1 MTKDV
6 IVSGHK
12 VIVQP
17 PIPTAANASAL
28 LQLSKLIPTYMGYSS
43 KPSNDDDKEL
53 REYIRLEWTN
63 CRKTIESLRV
73 TTSDKQKKTDFDT
86 LLTEIDVIESE
97 LRTSPTGAMAK
108 KIDRLSSIDKKTV
121 EDLVQMDLDVIET
134 IKQIQAAISETSHS
148 SDQESY
154 SGIEAIIS
162 QITQFRSKYN
172 ARRAIINGVPLD
184 VVQGQKTKKSI
195 KWVQIASLSIS
206 LLAIGVTI
214 YFNLR

>member
-1 MTKDV
+1 
-6 IVSGHK
+6 
-12 VIVQP
+12 VQP
-17 PIPTAANASAL
+17 PIPSAANASAL
-28 LQLSKLIPTYMGYSS
+28 LQLSKIIPTYMGYSE
-43 KPSNDDDKEL
+43 KPSNDDDKEF

-73 TTSDKQKKTDFDT
+73 TSNDKQKKADFDT

-97 LRTSPTGAMAK
+97 LRTSPTGTMAK
-108 KIDRLSSIDKKTV
+108 KIDKLSSINKKTI
-121 EDLVQMDLDVIET
+121 ENLVQIDLDIIE
-134 IKQIQAAISETSHS
+134 IVKEIQVSISETSHS
-148 SDQESY
+148 SDRESY

-184 VVQGQKTKKSI
+184 VVQGQKSKKSI
-195 KWVQIASLSIS
+195 KWVQIASLLIS

>member
-1 MTKDV
+1 
-6 IVSGHK
+6 
-12 VIVQP
+12 
-17 PIPTAANASAL
+17 
-28 LQLSKLIPTYMGYSS
+28 MGYSE

-73 TTSDKQKKTDFDT
+73 TSNDKQKKTDFDT

-108 KIDRLSSIDKKTV
+108 KIDKLSSIDKKTI
-121 EDLVQMDLDVIET
+121 ENLVQIDLDIIEI
-134 IKQIQAAISETSHS
+134 IKKIQASITETSHS

-162 QITQFRSKYN
+162 QITQFRGKYN

-184 VVQGQKTKKSI
+184 VVQGQKTKSSI

-214 YFNLR
+214 YFNLISVFLNFSIT

>member
-1 MTKDV
+1 
-6 IVSGHK
+6 
-12 VIVQP
+12 VQP
-17 PIPTAANASAL
+17 PIPSAANANTL
-28 LQLSKLIPTYMGYSS
+28 LQLSKLIPTYMGYSE

-73 TTSDKQKKTDFDT
+73 TSNNKQKKTDFDT

-108 KIDRLSSIDKKTV
+108 KIDKLSSIDKKTI
-121 EDLVQMDLDVIET
+121 ENLVQIDLDIIEI
-134 IKQIQAAISETSHS
+134 IKKIQASITETSHS

-184 VVQGQKTKKSI
+184 VVQGQKTKSSI

>member
-1 MTKDV
+1 
-6 IVSGHK
+6 
-12 VIVQP
+12 
-17 PIPTAANASAL
+17 
-28 LQLSKLIPTYMGYSS
+28 MGYSS

-63 CRKTIESLRV
+63 CRKTIEAIRV
-73 TTSDKQKKTDFDT
+73 TTQDKQKKTDFDT

-97 LRTSPTGAMAK
+97 LRTSPTGAMTK
-108 KIDRLSSIDKKTV
+108 KIDNLSSIDKKTI
-121 EDLVQMDLDVIET
+121 ENLVQIDLDIIEI
-134 IKQIQAAISETSHS
+134 IKQIQAAISETLQT
-148 SDQESY
+148 SDLESY
-154 SGIEAIIS
+154 SGIESIYS

-184 VVQGQKTKKSI
+184 VVQGKKTKKSI
-195 KWVQIASLSIS
+195 KWIQLASLSVS

>member
-1 MTKDV
+1 
-6 IVSGHK
+6 
-12 VIVQP
+12 VQP
-17 PIPTAANASAL
+17 PIPSAANANTL
-28 LQLSKLIPTYMGYSS
+28 LQLSKLIPTYMGYSE

-73 TTSDKQKKTDFDT
+73 TSNDKQKKTDFDT

-108 KIDRLSSIDKKTV
+108 KIDKLSSIDKKTI
-121 EDLVQMDLDVIET
+121 ENLVQIDLDIIEI
-134 IKQIQAAISETSHS
+134 IKKIQASITETSHS

-184 VVQGQKTKKSI
+184 VVQGQKTKSSI

>member
-1 MTKDV
+1 M
-6 IVSGHK
+6 
-12 VIVQP
+12 QP
-17 PIPTAANASAL
+17 PIPSAANASAL
-28 LQLSKLIPTYMGYSS
+28 LQLSKLIPTYMGYSE

-73 TTSDKQKKTDFDT
+73 TSNDKQKKTDFDT

-108 KIDRLSSIDKKTV
+108 KIDTLSSIDKKTI
-121 EDLVQMDLDVIET
+121 ENLVQIDLDIIE
-134 IKQIQAAISETSHS
+134 IVKEIQVSISKTSHS

-184 VVQGQKTKKSI
+184 VVQGHKTKKSI

>member
-1 MTKDV
+1 M
-6 IVSGHK
+6 
-12 VIVQP
+12 QP
-17 PIPTAANASAL
+17 PIPSAANASAL
-28 LQLSKLIPTYMGYSS
+28 LQLSKIIPTYMGYSE

-73 TTSDKQKKTDFDT
+73 TSNDKQKKADFDT

-97 LRTSPTGAMAK
+97 LRTSPTGTMAK
-108 KIDRLSSIDKKTV
+108 KIDKLSSINKKTI
-121 EDLVQMDLDVIET
+121 ENLVQIDLDIIE
-134 IKQIQAAISETSHS
+134 IVKEIQVSISETSHS
-148 SDQESY
+148 SDRESY

-184 VVQGQKTKKSI
+184 VVQGQKSKKSI
-195 KWVQIASLSIS
+195 KWVKIASLLIS

>member
-1 MTKDV
+1 
-6 IVSGHK
+6 
-12 VIVQP
+12 VQP

-121 EDLVQMDLDVIET
+121 EDLVQMDLDVIEI
-134 IKQIQAAISETSHS
+134 IKQIQAAISENLQS

-184 VVQGQKTKKSI
+184 VVQGQKTKNSI

>member
-1 MTKDV
+1 M
-6 IVSGHK
+6 
-12 VIVQP
+12 QP
-17 PIPTAANASAL
+17 PIPSAANATTL
-28 LQLSKLIPTYMGYSS
+28 LQLSKLIPTYMGYSE

-73 TTSDKQKKTDFDT
+73 TSNNKQKKTDFDT

-108 KIDRLSSIDKKTV
+108 KIDKLSSIDKKTI
-121 EDLVQMDLDVIET
+121 ENLVQIDLDIIEI
-134 IKQIQAAISETSHS
+134 IKKIQASITETSHS
-148 SDQESY
+148 SDEESY

-184 VVQGQKTKKSI
+184 VVQGQKTKSSI

>member
-1 MTKDV
+1 MLYFQ
-6 IVSGHK
+6 GCNPH
-12 VIVQP
+12 VQP
-17 PIPTAANASAL
+17 PIPSAANASAL
-28 LQLSKLIPTYMGYSS
+28 LQLSKIIPTYMGYSE

-73 TTSDKQKKTDFDT
+73 TSNDKQKKADFDT

-97 LRTSPTGAMAK
+97 LRTSPTGTMAK
-108 KIDRLSSIDKKTV
+108 KIDKLSSINKKTI
-121 EDLVQMDLDVIET
+121 ENLVQIDLDIIE
-134 IKQIQAAISETSHS
+134 IVKEIQVSISETSHS
-148 SDQESY
+148 SDRESY

-184 VVQGQKTKKSI
+184 VVQGQKSKKSI
-195 KWVQIASLSIS
+195 KWVQIASLLIS

>member
-1 MTKDV
+1 M
-6 IVSGHK
+6 
-12 VIVQP
+12 QP

-28 LQLSKLIPTYMGYSS
+28 LQLSKFIPTYMGYSS

-73 TTSDKQKKTDFDT
+73 TTQDKKKKTDLDT
-86 LLTEIDVIESE
+86 LLTEVDVIESE

-108 KIDRLSSIDKKTV
+108 KIDKLSSIDQKTLD
-121 EDLVQMDLDVIET
+121 DLVQMDLAIIEI
-134 IKQIQAAISETSHS
+134 IKNIQEAISNNLQATDE
-148 SDQESY
+148 ESY
-154 SGIEAIIS
+154 NGINEILS
-162 QITQFRSKYN
+162 QITEFRSKYN

-184 VVQGQKTKKSI
+184 VVQGKKVKKPI
-195 KWVQIASLSIS
+195 KWVQIASLAIS

>member
-1 MTKDV
+1 M
-6 IVSGHK
+6 
-12 VIVQP
+12 QP

-121 EDLVQMDLDVIET
+121 EDLVQMDLDVIEI
-134 IKQIQAAISETSHS
+134 IKQIQAEISENLQS

-184 VVQGQKTKKSI
+184 VVQGQKTKNSI

>member
-1 MTKDV
+1 M
-6 IVSGHK
+6 
-12 VIVQP
+12 QP
-17 PIPTAANASAL
+17 PIPSAANASAL
-28 LQLSKLIPTYMGYSS
+28 LQLSKLIPTYMGYSA

-73 TTSDKQKKTDFDT
+73 TSSDKQKKTDFDT

-108 KIDRLSSIDKKTV
+108 KIDKLSSIDKETI
-121 EDLVQMDLDVIET
+121 ENLVQIDLEIIDI
-134 IKQIQAAISETSHS
+134 IKTIQASISETSPS

-154 SGIEAIIS
+154 TGMEAIIS

-184 VVQGQKTKKSI
+184 VVQGLKSKKSI
-195 KWVQIASLSIS
+195 KWVQIASLLIS

>member
-1 MTKDV
+1 M
-6 IVSGHK
+6 
-12 VIVQP
+12 QP
-17 PIPTAANASAL
+17 PIPSAANASAL
-28 LQLSKLIPTYMGYSS
+28 LQLSKIIPTYMGYSE

-73 TTSDKQKKTDFDT
+73 TSNDKQKKADFDT

-97 LRTSPTGAMAK
+97 LRTSPTGTMAK
-108 KIDRLSSIDKKTV
+108 KIDKLSSINKKTI
-121 EDLVQMDLDVIET
+121 ENLVQIDLDIIE
-134 IKQIQAAISETSHS
+134 IVKEIQVSISETSHS
-148 SDQESY
+148 SDRESY

-184 VVQGQKTKKSI
+184 VVQGQKSKKSI
-195 KWVQIASLSIS
+195 KWVQIASLLIS

>member
-1 MTKDV
+1 
-6 IVSGHK
+6 
-12 VIVQP
+12 VQP
-17 PIPTAANASAL
+17 PIPSAANATTL
-28 LQLSKLIPTYMGYSS
+28 LQLSKLIPTYMGYSE

-73 TTSDKQKKTDFDT
+73 TSNDKQMKTDFDT

-108 KIDRLSSIDKKTV
+108 KIDKLSSIDKKTI
-121 EDLVQMDLDVIET
+121 ENLVQIDLDIIEI
-134 IKQIQAAISETSHS
+134 IKKIQASITETSHS
-148 SDQESY
+148 SDEESY

-184 VVQGQKTKKSI
+184 VVQGQKTKSSI

>member
-1 MTKDV
+1 
-6 IVSGHK
+6 
-12 VIVQP
+12 VQP
-17 PIPTAANASAL
+17 PIPSAANATTL
-28 LQLSKLIPTYMGYSS
+28 LQLSKLIPTYMGYSE

-73 TTSDKQKKTDFDT
+73 TSNDKQMKTDFDT

-108 KIDRLSSIDKKTV
+108 KIDKLSSIDKKTI
-121 EDLVQMDLDVIET
+121 ENLVQIDLDIIEI
-134 IKQIQAAISETSHS
+134 IKKIQASITETSHS

-184 VVQGQKTKKSI
+184 VVQGQKTKSSI

>member
-1 MTKDV
+1 
-6 IVSGHK
+6 
-12 VIVQP
+12 VQP

-28 LQLSKLIPTYMGYSS
+28 LQLSKFIPTYMGYSS

-73 TTSDKQKKTDFDT
+73 TTQDKKKKTDLDT
-86 LLTEIDVIESE
+86 LLTEVDVIESE

-108 KIDRLSSIDKKTV
+108 KIDKLSSIDQKTLD
-121 EDLVQMDLDVIET
+121 DLVQMDLAIIEI
-134 IKQIQAAISETSHS
+134 IKNIQEAISNNLQATDE
-148 SDQESY
+148 ESY
-154 SGIEAIIS
+154 NGINEILS
-162 QITQFRSKYN
+162 QITEFRSKYN

-184 VVQGQKTKKSI
+184 VVQGKKVKKPI
-195 KWVQIASLSIS
+195 KWVQIASLAIS

>member
-1 MTKDV
+1 
-6 IVSGHK
+6 
-12 VIVQP
+12 VQP
-17 PIPTAANASAL
+17 PIPSAANANTL
-28 LQLSKLIPTYMGYSS
+28 LQLSKLIPTYMGYSE

-73 TTSDKQKKTDFDT
+73 TSNDKQMKTDFDT

-108 KIDRLSSIDKKTV
+108 KIDKLSSIDKKTI
-121 EDLVQMDLDVIET
+121 ENLVQIDLDIIEI
-134 IKQIQAAISETSHS
+134 IKKIQASITETSHS

-184 VVQGQKTKKSI
+184 VVQGQKTKSSI

>member
-1 MTKDV
+1 M
-6 IVSGHK
+6 
-12 VIVQP
+12 QP
-17 PIPTAANASAL
+17 PIPSAANATTL
-28 LQLSKLIPTYMGYSS
+28 LQLSKLIPTYMGYSE

-73 TTSDKQKKTDFDT
+73 TSNDKQKKTDFDT

-108 KIDRLSSIDKKTV
+108 KIDKLSSIDKKTI
-121 EDLVQMDLDVIET
+121 ENLVQIDLDIIEI
-134 IKQIQAAISETSHS
+134 IKKIQASITETSHS

-184 VVQGQKTKKSI
+184 VVQGQKTKSSI

>member
-1 MTKDV
+1 
-6 IVSGHK
+6 
-12 VIVQP
+12 VQP

-43 KPSNDDDKEL
+43 KPSNNDDKEL

-121 EDLVQMDLDVIET
+121 EDLVQMDLDVIEI
-134 IKQIQAAISETSHS
+134 IKQIQAAISENLQS
-148 SDQESY
+148 SDQESH
-154 SGIEAIIS
+154 SGIEPIFS
-162 QITQFRSKYN
+162 QIIQFRSKYN

-184 VVQGQKTKKSI
+184 VVQGQKTKNSI

>member
-1 MTKDV
+1 
-6 IVSGHK
+6 
-12 VIVQP
+12 VQP
-17 PIPTAANASAL
+17 PIPSAANANTL
-28 LQLSKLIPTYMGYSS
+28 LQLSKLIPTYMGYSE

-73 TTSDKQKKTDFDT
+73 TSNDKQKKTDFDT

-108 KIDRLSSIDKKTV
+108 KIDKLSSIDKKTI
-121 EDLVQMDLDVIET
+121 ENLVQIDLDIIEI
-134 IKQIQAAISETSHS
+134 IKKIQASITETSHS
-148 SDQESY
+148 SDEESY

-184 VVQGQKTKKSI
+184 VVQGQKTKSSI

>member
-1 MTKDV
+1 M
-6 IVSGHK
+6 
-12 VIVQP
+12 QP
-17 PIPTAANASAL
+17 PIPSAANATTL
-28 LQLSKLIPTYMGYSS
+28 LQLSKLIPTYMGYSE

-73 TTSDKQKKTDFDT
+73 TSNDKKMKTDFDT

-108 KIDRLSSIDKKTV
+108 KIDKLSSIDKKTI
-121 EDLVQMDLDVIET
+121 ENLVQIDLDIIEI
-134 IKQIQAAISETSHS
+134 IKKIQASITETSHS
-148 SDQESY
+148 SDEESY

-184 VVQGQKTKKSI
+184 VVQGQKTKSSI

>member
-1 MTKDV
+1 M
-6 IVSGHK
+6 
-12 VIVQP
+12 QP
-17 PIPTAANASAL
+17 PIPSAANATTL
-28 LQLSKLIPTYMGYSS
+28 LQLSKLIPTYMGYSE

-73 TTSDKQKKTDFDT
+73 TSNNKQKKTDFDT

-108 KIDRLSSIDKKTV
+108 KIDKLSSIDKKTI
-121 EDLVQMDLDVIET
+121 ENLVQIDLDIIEI
-134 IKQIQAAISETSHS
+134 IKKIQASITETSHS

-184 VVQGQKTKKSI
+184 VVQGQKTKSSI

>member
-1 MTKDV
+1 M
-6 IVSGHK
+6 
-12 VIVQP
+12 QP
-17 PIPTAANASAL
+17 PIPSAANASAL
-28 LQLSKLIPTYMGYSS
+28 LQLSKIIPTYMGYSE

-73 TTSDKQKKTDFDT
+73 TSNDKQKKADFDT

-97 LRTSPTGAMAK
+97 LRTSPTGTMAK
-108 KIDRLSSIDKKTV
+108 KIDILSSINKKTI
-121 EDLVQMDLDVIET
+121 ENLVQIDLDIIE
-134 IKQIQAAISETSHS
+134 IVKEIQVSISETSHS
-148 SDQESY
+148 SDRESY

-184 VVQGQKTKKSI
+184 VVQGQKSKKSI
-195 KWVQIASLSIS
+195 KWVQIASLLIS

>member
-1 MTKDV
+1 
-6 IVSGHK
+6 
-12 VIVQP
+12 VQP
-17 PIPTAANASAL
+17 PIPSAANANTL
-28 LQLSKLIPTYMGYSS
+28 LQLSKLIPTYMGYSE

-73 TTSDKQKKTDFDT
+73 TSNDKQKKTDFDT

-108 KIDRLSSIDKKTV
+108 KIDKLSSIDKKTI
-121 EDLVQMDLDVIET
+121 ENLVQIDLDIIEI
-134 IKQIQAAISETSHS
+134 IKKIQASITETSHS
-148 SDQESY
+148 SDQDSY

-184 VVQGQKTKKSI
+184 VVQGQKTKSSI

>member
-1 MTKDV
+1 
-6 IVSGHK
+6 
-12 VIVQP
+12 
-17 PIPTAANASAL
+17 
-28 LQLSKLIPTYMGYSS
+28 MGYSE

-73 TTSDKQKKTDFDT
+73 TSNDKQKKTDFDT

-108 KIDRLSSIDKKTV
+108 KIDKLSSIDKKTI
-121 EDLVQMDLDVIET
+121 ENLVQIDLDIIEI
-134 IKQIQAAISETSHS
+134 IKKIQASITEKSHS

-184 VVQGQKTKKSI
+184 VVQGQKTKSSI

>member
-1 MTKDV
+1 
-6 IVSGHK
+6 
-12 VIVQP
+12 
-17 PIPTAANASAL
+17 
-28 LQLSKLIPTYMGYSS
+28 MGYSE

-73 TTSDKQKKTDFDT
+73 TSNDKQKKTDFDT

-97 LRTSPTGAMAK
+97 LRTSTTGAMAK
-108 KIDRLSSIDKKTV
+108 KIDKLSSIDKKTI
-121 EDLVQMDLDVIET
+121 ENLVQIDLDIIEI
-134 IKQIQAAISETSHS
+134 IKKIQASITETSHS
-148 SDQESY
+148 SDQDSY

-184 VVQGQKTKKSI
+184 VVQGQKTKSSI

>member
-1 MTKDV
+1 M
-6 IVSGHK
+6 
-12 VIVQP
+12 QP
-17 PIPTAANASAL
+17 PIPSAANANTL
-28 LQLSKLIPTYMGYSS
+28 LQLSKLIPTYMGYSE

-73 TTSDKQKKTDFDT
+73 TSNDKQKKTDFDT

-108 KIDRLSSIDKKTV
+108 KIDKLSSIDKKTI
-121 EDLVQMDLDVIET
+121 ENLVQIDLDIIEI
-134 IKQIQAAISETSHS
+134 IKKIQASITETSHS

-184 VVQGQKTKKSI
+184 VVQGQKTKSSI

>member
-1 MTKDV
+1 
-6 IVSGHK
+6 
-12 VIVQP
+12 VQP
-17 PIPTAANASAL
+17 PIPSAANANTL
-28 LQLSKLIPTYMGYSS
+28 LQLSKLIPTYMGYSE

-73 TTSDKQKKTDFDT
+73 TSSDKQKKTDFDT

-108 KIDRLSSIDKKTV
+108 KIDKLSSIDKKTI
-121 EDLVQMDLDVIET
+121 ENLVQIDLDIIEI
-134 IKQIQAAISETSHS
+134 IKKIQASITETSHS
-148 SDQESY
+148 SDQDSY

-184 VVQGQKTKKSI
+184 VVQGQKTKSSI

>member
-1 MTKDV
+1 M
-6 IVSGHK
+6 
-12 VIVQP
+12 QP
-17 PIPTAANASAL
+17 PIPSAANATTL
-28 LQLSKLIPTYMGYSS
+28 LQLSKLIPTYMGYSE

-73 TTSDKQKKTDFDT
+73 TSNDKQKKTDFDT

-108 KIDRLSSIDKKTV
+108 KIDKLSSIDKKTI
-121 EDLVQMDLDVIET
+121 ENLVQIDLDIIEI
-134 IKQIQAAISETSHS
+134 IKKIQASITETSHS
-148 SDQESY
+148 SDQDSY

-184 VVQGQKTKKSI
+184 VVQGQKTKSSI